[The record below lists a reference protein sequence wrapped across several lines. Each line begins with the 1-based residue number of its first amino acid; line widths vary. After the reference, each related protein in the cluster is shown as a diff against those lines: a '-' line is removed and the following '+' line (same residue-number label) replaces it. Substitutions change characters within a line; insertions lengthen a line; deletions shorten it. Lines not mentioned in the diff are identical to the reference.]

1 MPQMDENTFKKLM
14 EMIGDGCSASSSAK
28 ALGMK
33 LSTMRYRM
41 SPQQRQ
47 QFDYAKAVNMHV
59 YAAATRH
66 KPESVKQMEQ

>member
-1 MPQMDENTFKKLM
+1 MPQMDENTFSKLIAMM
-14 EMIGDGCSASSSAK
+14 EDGCSASSSAK

-33 LSTMRYRM
+33 LNTIRYRM

-47 QFDYAKAVNMHV
+47 QFDYAKAANMHV

>member
-1 MPQMDENTFKKLM
+1 MPKLDENTFKRLIAM
-14 EMIGDGCSASSSAK
+14 LDDGCSASSAAK
-28 ALGMK
+28 ALGLK
-33 LSTMRYRM
+33 RGEIYFKM

-47 QFDYAKAVNMHV
+47 QFDYAKAANMHV